1 MVSSVSGLLQL
12 LESGLTIGLI
22 YGLVGL
28 GFVTI
33 YRTSGV
39 VNFAQGEF
47 VMLGGMMSYQMW
59 TAWHWPYGLSM
70 LATVIAVGIVGAL
83 MYVAVIAPLRR
94 RQANTIILV
103 MATIGVSFL
112 IQAISTRL
120 WTAYPIF
127 GPIFSSTAT
136 ISAGDVAIGT
146 QDLWTIGVAAVLV
159 AGLFYLTSYTR
170 VGKAMTA
177 TATEPLAAGYAGIRT
192 GSMICLAFVISA
204 VMGAIAG
211 AVVSPI
217 VPITTT
223 TGSSLAIM
231 GFVAAVLGGWG
242 KPVGAVVGGI
252 VLGIVETL
260 AGGFIQAGYKSAVG
274 LVVLL
279 LVLYFKPSGLLGSSL
294 TEAE

>member
-1 MVSSVSGLLQL
+1 
-12 LESGLTIGLI
+12 
-22 YGLVGL
+22 
-28 GFVTI
+28 
-33 YRTSGV
+33 V

-59 TAWHWPYGLSM
+59 TVWHWPYGLAM
-70 LATVIAVGIVGAL
+70 LVTVIAVGIVGAL
-83 MYVAVIAPLRR
+83 IYLAVIGPLRR
-94 RQANTIILV
+94 RHASIIILV

-112 IQAISTRL
+112 IQAVGTNL
-120 WTAYPIF
+120 WSAYPIF
-127 GPIFSSTAT
+127 GPTFSSAAT
-136 ISAGDVAIGT
+136 VKAGGVAIGT
-146 QDLWTIGVAAVLV
+146 QDLWTIGVALVLV
-159 AGLFYLTSYTR
+159 AGLFYITGRTR

-177 TATEPLAAGYAGIRT
+177 TATEPLAAGYAGIKT

-204 VMGAIAG
+204 VIGAIAG

-223 TGSSLAIM
+223 TGSSLAIL

-242 KPVGAVVGGI
+242 KPIGAVVGGV

-260 AGGFIQAGYKSAVG
+260 AGGFIQAGYKSAIG

-294 TEAE
+294 IEAE